1 MLNFYFAIFILSFN
15 LYQIYVLLDQDLQS
29 MIQEENMCLY
39 ALSNTENINSI
50 NNGIFKDPFLS
61 S

>member
-1 MLNFYFAIFILSFN
+1 
-15 LYQIYVLLDQDLQS
+15 